1 MKKYCK
7 IFLAVLICALLAFS
21 ASACSSE
28 SKTQDAA
35 EDTAPALSESAAEQD
50 VTGESQNQEDSS
62 AQEDSTAEN
71 QNENQNDSGKETT
84 DKEATKTQSAED
96 SVDFTVQQ
104 ALEALDN
111 YYGKGYEVNGTV
123 SEGDY
128 YYFAV
133 YKNDSKYAS
142 VKVNM
147 KNGDAVETITE
158 TGETANLNLFV

>member
-21 ASACSSE
+21 AAACSSE

-35 EDTAPALSESAAEQD
+35 DDTAPALSESASEQD
-50 VTGESQNQEDSS
+50 VTGESQNQEDPS
-62 AQEDSTAEN
+62 AQEDSTD
-71 QNENQNDSGKETT
+71 ENQNDSGEKTT
-84 DKEATKTQSAED
+84 DKTTTKTQSAED

-111 YYGKGYEVNGTV
+111 YYGSGYEVNGTV

-133 YKNDSKYAS
+133 YKNDTKYAS

>member
-7 IFLAVLICALLAFS
+7 LFLAVLLCALLAFS
-21 ASACSSE
+21 AAACSSE
-28 SKTQDAA
+28 NKTQDVT
-35 EDTAPALSESAAEQD
+35 ESTAPALSESASEQD
-50 VTGESQNQEDSS
+50 VTGESQTEEDST

-71 QNENQNDSGKETT
+71 QNNSGKETT
-84 DKEATKTQSAED
+84 EKGTTKKHSSD
-96 SVDFTVQQ
+96 NSVDFTVQQ

-111 YYGKGYEVNGTV
+111 YYGSGYEVNGTV
-123 SEGDY
+123 TEGDY

-133 YKNDSKYAS
+133 YKNDEKYAS